1 MRQVH
6 FESRKGTK
14 QMLLRGK
21 GGKALC
27 QAELPQV
34 NVPKKTKMAECVHEA
49 IAEMFTQVGFY
60 STMWLAERKA
70 DWVRKV

>member
-1 MRQVH
+1 MRHVH

-21 GGKALC
+21 GGKPLR

-34 NVPKKTKMAECVHEA
+34 NVPKKTKMAECVQEA
-49 IAEMFTQVGFY
+49 IAQTG
-60 STMWLAERKA
+60 ST
-70 DWVRKV
+70 